1 MNMSEKAITVED
13 YRVLL
18 AKLETLHQ
26 EIIKLKVVKD
36 NDPGAGWLDNNEL
49 ANILRVS
56 KRQLQ
61 NYRDQAVFP
70 FSQFGSK
77 IYYRWEDIEA
87 FLIKN
92 MKNR

>member
-1 MNMSEKAITVED
+1 MNAKTITVED

-18 AKLETLHQ
+18 AKLECLHQ
-26 EIIKLKVVKD
+26 EIKKLRAVKGD
-36 NDPGAGWLDNNEL
+36 DPGAGWIDSNEVSK
-49 ANILRVS
+49 ILRVS

-61 NYRDQAVFP
+61 NYRDQAIFP

-87 FLIKN
+87 HL
-92 MKNR
+92 NRHLKS

>member
-1 MNMSEKAITVED
+1 MEEQQFSREH
-13 YRVLL
+13 YRTLL

-36 NDPGAGWLDNNEL
+36 NDPGAGWLDNNDL
-49 ANILRVS
+49 VRILRVS

-61 NYRDQAVFP
+61 NYRDQGVFP

-92 MKNR
+92 MKK

>member
-1 MNMSEKAITVED
+1 MEEMKFGKEH
-13 YRVLL
+13 YRILI
-18 AKLETLHQ
+18 AKIETLHQ
-26 EIIKLKVVKD
+26 EIIKLKVVKG